1 MTKITKTAKLIT
13 VLLWI
18 PITWGSAAAMAA
30 PATPVSTAACQAAPL
45 VIAHRGASGYLPE
58 HSLEAYRQAIAQGA
72 DIIEVDLVP
81 SQDAVL
87 MTRHENELSNSTDV
101 AKHPEFANRQTRKMV
116 DGVWQQGWF
125 SEDFTLQELRTLKL
139 KETLP
144 ALRKESAQYDG
155 QFQIATF
162 AEVLQLLAR
171 ENQQR
176 SLQVG
181 RKAVDI
187 YIETKHPTYF
197 AQAGR
202 TLSNQPIGLDI
213 TALLV
218 EALLKYQSLLPD
230 TVYIQ
235 SFEMSNLLQLRA
247 ALLPALPKPLQ
258 QKIKLIQLLGDT
270 KQQYMQP
277 KDSFSEPF
285 DLVYL
290 QQTAATPSP
299 ALAELAKKLPA
310 VLKPG
315 FHYGQLLNTAALPLL
330 AGYADGIGPWR
341 QSLYPWI
348 GADLTLLRQAQS
360 AGLQVH
366 PYTFRQEDVYLLKDK
381 AGQTVSMHDE
391 LTWLFQQGIDGVFA
405 DFPDVAI
412 KARSLA
418 CQAKG

>member
-1 MTKITKTAKLIT
+1 MMKRIHWVHVGIGLLLTASSAGAVAEQTAGLKKTSCQ
-13 VLLWI
+13 
-18 PITWGSAAAMAA
+18 SA
-30 PATPVSTAACQAAPL
+30 PV
-45 VIAHRGASGYLPE
+45 VIAHRGASGYFPE
-58 HSLEAYRQAIAQGA
+58 HSLIAYQTAIAQGA
-72 DIIEVDLVP
+72 DILEVDLVP
-81 SQDAVL
+81 TQDGVL
-87 MTRHENELSNSTDV
+87 MVRHENELSHSTDV
-101 AKHPEFANRQTRKMV
+101 AMRPEFANRKSRKMV

-125 SEDFTLQELRTLKL
+125 SEDFTLQELRTLTL

-144 ALRKESAQYDG
+144 ALRKGSARYDG

-171 ENQQR
+171 ENQRR
-176 SLQVG
+176 SSVHSG
-181 RKAVDI
+181 KAVNL

-197 AQAGR
+197 AKAGR

-218 EALLKYQSLLPD
+218 EALFKYQSLLPE

-247 ALLPALPKPLQ
+247 ELLPALPTALR

-270 KQQYMQP
+270 TQQYMQP
-277 KDSFSEPF
+277 KDSFSEPY

-299 ALAELAKKLPA
+299 ALAVLAKQLPA

-315 FHYGQLLNTAALPLL
+315 FHYGQLLNAAALPQL
-330 AGYADGIGPWR
+330 AGYVDGIGPWR

-366 PYTFRQEDVYLLKDK
+366 PYTFRQEDVYLLKDS

-405 DFPDVAI
+405 DFPDVAV

-418 CQAKG
+418 CQTTN